1 MKFIELTG
9 RQLGKLILLN
19 LNNCVTINENS
30 GGYTVIHCV
39 DNHKIEVQETP
50 RQIAGLISKNQELNK

>member
-39 DNHKIEVQETP
+39 DNHKIEVQETQ
-50 RQIAGLISKNQELNK
+50 RQIAGLISKNQEIK

>member
-19 LNNCVTINENS
+19 VDHFVFVNENS

-39 DNHKIEVQETP
+39 DNHKIEVQEIP
-50 RQIAGLISKNQELNK
+50 RQIADLIKKNQELNK

>member
-50 RQIAGLISKNQELNK
+50 RQIAGLISKNQEIK

>member
-19 LNNCVTINENS
+19 VDHFVSVNENS
-30 GGYTVIHCV
+30 GGFTAVYCV
-39 DNHKIEVQETP
+39 DNHRIEVRETP
-50 RQIAGLISKNQELNK
+50 RQIADLINKNQELNK